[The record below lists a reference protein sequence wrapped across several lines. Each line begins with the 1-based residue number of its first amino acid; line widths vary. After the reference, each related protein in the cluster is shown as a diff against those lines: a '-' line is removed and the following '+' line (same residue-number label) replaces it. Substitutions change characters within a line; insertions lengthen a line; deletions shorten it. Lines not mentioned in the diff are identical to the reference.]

1 MMFEDRKQ
9 AGELLARALSTWRG
23 SRPLVLAIP
32 RGAVPIAAVIAER
45 LDGDLDVVLTHKL
58 GAPGN
63 PEFAIGA
70 VDESGWV
77 YLANHSAA
85 AGAAPEY
92 VEREAAAQLEAM
104 RKRRARYTPT
114 RAPLDPAGRVVIVV
128 DDGLATGATMLTALH
143 SLRGKNARR
152 VICAVPVAA
161 PEAIETVRP
170 HADEVV
176 CLHAPATFYAIS
188 PFYRS
193 FPQVGDDEVIAIL
206 DKEAKRSAVRSPPPQ
221 S

>member
-1 MMFEDRKQ
+1 MRFDDRTQ
-9 AGELLARALSTWRG
+9 AGESLAEALAGWRE
-23 SRPLVLAIP
+23 SHPLVLAIP

-70 VDESGWV
+70 VDETGWIYV
-77 YLANHSAA
+77 ADHATA
-85 AGAAPEY
+85 AGAEPEY
-92 VEREAAAQLEAM
+92 VEREAAAQLETM
-104 RKRRARYTPT
+104 RKRRANYTPT
-114 RAPLDPAGRVVIVV
+114 RPPLDPAGRVVIVV

-143 SLRGKNARR
+143 SLRGKNARH

-161 PEAIETVRP
+161 PEAVEMVRP
-170 HADEVV
+170 LADEVV
-176 CLHAPATFYAIS
+176 CLHAPGFFYAIS

-193 FPQVGDDEVIAIL
+193 FPQVSDDEVIAIL
-206 DKEAKRSAVRSPPPQ
+206 KKDAKRSAARSPPSQ